1 MAAAAGHWFFDQPAW
16 FIGWSFVKSW
26 AGAGTTVCVGT
37 WQAEQK
43 PHKMGKVNAGLSGS
57 PSTLPSAGGSRVC
70 ETCCICLD
78 DEATA
83 HPFPCCGRETSTQR
97 CCAACLERVCHQ
109 IGQCPSCRAA
119 LHWDERRSVAV
130 LGHAEPPPRRS
141 RDLLWTLTLFMMQPF
156 GFAALKLLEGT
167 ARLLFGDQ
175 QPFGLAFSFYR
186 VIPRGGPFH

>member
-1 MAAAAGHWFFDQPAW
+1 MIILFLSRVIQRARDQNTGAVADRPMTQDAGDHCKTSLMKCTRR
-16 FIGWSFVKSW
+16 ITRR
-26 AGAGTTVCVGT
+26 AGRS
-37 WQAEQK
+37 ER
-43 PHKMGKVNAGLSGS
+43 PS
-57 PSTLPSAGGSRVC
+57 PEGSRVC